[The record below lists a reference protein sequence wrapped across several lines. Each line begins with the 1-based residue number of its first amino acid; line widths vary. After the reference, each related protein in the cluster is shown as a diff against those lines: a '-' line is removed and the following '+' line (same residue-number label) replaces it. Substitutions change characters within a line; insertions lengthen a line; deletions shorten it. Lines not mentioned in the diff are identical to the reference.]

1 MRSVILIAAI
11 VMATLGACGDD
22 TTATATAPADLAVV
36 PTDCAHVVSCSCQD
50 GTCQMRSGCSPST
63 CNDAC
68 AAHGGVN
75 VDNVCAMDMARGD

>member
-1 MRSVILIAAI
+1 
-11 VMATLGACGDD
+11 
-22 TTATATAPADLAVV
+22 
-36 PTDCAHVVSCSCQD
+36 
-50 GTCQMRSGCSPST
+50 MRSGCSPST